1 MRIMVDLNRCQGAR
15 APHPLYDYQFL
26 SMEHWDNAVLGAPVA
41 AHNVVSL
48 EADRW
53 PHLLLPHFWSGQFG
67 VNIKSVGVCSFGE
80 PLHPHLVTLIE
91 DYRARHVPVDHPL
104 LLPRETRTVA
114 RWTGTPSPG

>member
-1 MRIMVDLNRCQGAR
+1 
-15 APHPLYDYQFL
+15 
-26 SMEHWDNAVLGAPVA
+26 MEHWDNAVLGAQVA
-41 AHNVVSL
+41 AHNMVSL

-67 VNIKSVGVCSFGE
+67 VNIQSVGVCSFGE

-91 DYRARHVPVDHPL
+91 DYRARHVPWIIRCCCL
-104 LLPRETRTVA
+104 ARTVA